1 MNGTPVETYLTDLA
15 RELRKRGLFEPR
27 IVEEA
32 RGHLLD
38 AVEEGRHR
46 GLTVEAAEHEAFERF
61 GAPGIVAARFDAE
74 RHRILNLALFVVAV
88 ALGIAI
94 AYVDSRPK
102 WDDAGITAFSMLLS
116 AGVFGLIGPQR
127 PWLWALGIGIWIPLH
142 GITRAP
148 TLGSL
153 VGGLLILTFPMV
165 GAYAGMALRRVVA
178 MVWETQTL

>member
-15 RELRKRGLFEPR
+15 RELRTRGLFEPR

-46 GLTVEAAEHEAFERF
+46 GLTLDAAEREALERF

-74 RHRILNLALFVVAV
+74 RHRILNLTLFVVAV

-94 AYVDSRPK
+94 AYVDSRPT
-102 WDDAGITAFSMLLS
+102 WDDAGITAFSMLLG
-116 AGVFGLIGPQR
+116 AGVLGLIGPRR

-153 VGGLLILTFPMV
+153 AGGLLILAFPMV

-178 MVWETQTL
+178 TLWGTQTP